1 MKNLV
6 FFLIIFL
13 FPFISNSQAVDGSC
27 TWTAGDSGN
36 NTNWT
41 NAGNWS
47 CAGYPSGSSAVA
59 IVSAD
64 SYSSTTITL
73 DADITLKQ
81 FKHGGQT
88 GGSWTLDQAS
98 GGSNTLTL
106 QGDGATQVW
115 QHNRGN
121 CHWTIN
127 ANMTIDGPGSSSVTK
142 QFKVGTSSQSTANS
156 ITWSSS
162 STLTLS
168 SDTSLKFVFDKD
180 GHSLNFNGTITSGGN
195 DKDLIFGDLHT
206 VTFGSTVSMS
216 NMGGDLL
223 FYGSADN
230 NSDYGGG
237 TATAGGITVNGDVS
251 ARQIK
256 ISASSLT
263 VNVTGSLTST
273 NTSSAQNNLA
283 SGGSGKFILKTS
295 QSNSGSIIATTDTN
309 GYNLDFVRTL
319 DSDNEITFL
328 GIPVTDESIQDLID
342 NGNLRTK
349 SGKSFL
355 GYFDNSSGTYTYYNS
370 TGNTG
375 LLGSGTNSGGKSLSG
390 GTGFI
395 ISPDGTGSKNITIS
409 GTTTS
414 QSSANTFTVYRAS
427 GTYGAYQLVGN
438 PFPSYVALNANAD
451 ATVADNFLQTNETI
465 LDDSYEQIWAWDGS
479 QWNSYNL
486 TENTVKHIAPG
497 EGFFIRLTST
507 LGTDTAGSVIF
518 NESMQKNGSFRNFN
532 ASVANGSVIDNK
544 AVVRIKVTDL
554 ETNEFDKIKLYFSE
568 KSTKSLDKGYDGG
581 KFFIKNSAYMYTRLL
596 ENDRGVDMDIQALPY
611 SDLKDVIIPLGIE
624 TESSSIELSFI
635 ERDLSDL
642 YNIFLEDR
650 LNNTIVKFD
659 KKLKIDLEN
668 QVNGHNRF
676 FLHFTD
682 GLIPELPTDNDLRI
696 FKNSSSNLS
705 IIGNPNQRYKAKI
718 FDYSGRLVKE
728 AEFIHKSNIDE
739 LDNRMKI
746 LRIESK
752 DGLTVKKFK
761 LN

>member
-1 MKNLV
+1 MQNLV

-13 FPFISNSQAVDGSC
+13 FPFISNSQAVDGAC
-27 TWTAGDSGN
+27 TWTGADHAN

-47 CAGYPSGSSAVA
+47 CAGYPSGSSAVVT
-59 IVSAD
+59 INGG
-64 SYSSTTITL
+64 SSTTITL

-81 FKHGGQT
+81 FKHGGST

-106 QGDGATQVW
+106 EGDGVTQVW

-121 CHWTIN
+121 CQWTIN
-127 ANMTIDGPGSSSVTK
+127 ANMTIDGPANGTK
-142 QFKVGTSSQSTANS
+142 QFKVGTSSQATTNS

-168 SDTSLKFVFDKD
+168 ADTSLKFVFDKD
-180 GHSLNFNGTITSGGN
+180 GHSLTFNGTITSGGN
-195 DKDLIFGDLHT
+195 DKDLIFADLHT
-206 VTFGSTVSMS
+206 VTFGSTVNMS

-230 NSDYGGG
+230 NTDYTVG
-237 TATAGGITVNGDVS
+237 TASTGGITVNGDVS

-256 ISASSLT
+256 LSASSLT

-273 NTSSAQNNLA
+273 NTSSAQKNLA
-283 SGGSGKFILKTS
+283 SDGSGKFILKTS
-295 QSNSGSIIATTDTN
+295 QSNSGSIIATTDTG
-309 GYNLDFVRTL
+309 GYTLDFVRTL
-319 DSDNEITFL
+319 DSDSEITLL
-328 GIPVTDESIQDLID
+328 GIPVTNETIQDLID

-355 GYFDNSSGTYTYYNS
+355 GYFDNSSGTYSYYDSSGNS
-370 TGNTG
+370 GN
-375 LLGSGTNSGGKSLSG
+375 LGSGTNSDGKSLSG

-395 ISPDGTGSKNITIS
+395 ISPDGTGSKDITIS

-451 ATVADNFLQTNETI
+451 GTAANNFLQTNETI

-479 QWNSYNL
+479 QWNTYNL

-532 ASVANGSVIDNK
+532 ASVSNGSQMNNK

-554 ETNEFDKIKLYFSE
+554 ETNKSDKVKLYFSDN
-568 KSTKSLDKGYDGG
+568 STKGLDKGYDGG

-596 ENDRGVDMDIQALPY
+596 EDDQGVDMGIQALPY
-611 SDLKDVIIPLGIE
+611 SDLKDVVIPLGIE

-668 QVNGHNRF
+668 QLNGHNRF

-739 LDNRMKI
+739 LDSRMKI

>member
-6 FFLIIFL
+6 FFLIIFS
-13 FPFISNSQAVDGSC
+13 FPFIINSQAVNSSC

-142 QFKVGTSSQSTANS
+142 QFKVGTSSQATANS

-223 FYGSADN
+223 FYGSAEN
-230 NSDYGGG
+230 NTDYSGG

-355 GYFDNSSGTYTYYNS
+355 GYFDNSNGTYTYYNS

-375 LLGSGTNSGGKSLSG
+375 LLGSGTNSDGKSLSG

-395 ISPDGTGSKNITIS
+395 ISPDGTGSQNITIS

-438 PFPSYVALNANAD
+438 PFPTYVALNANAD
-451 ATVADNFLQTNETI
+451 GTASNNFLQTNETI
-465 LDDSYEQIWAWDGS
+465 LDDNYEQIWAWDGS

-486 TENTVKHIAPG
+486 SENTVKHIAPG

-554 ETNEFDKIKLYFSE
+554 ETNEFDKIKLYFSD
-568 KSTKSLDKGYDGG
+568 KSTKGLDKGYDGG

-668 QVNGHNRF
+668 QLNGHNRF

-718 FDYSGRLVKE
+718 FDYSGRLLKE
-728 AEFIHKSNIDE
+728 ADFIHKSNIDE
-739 LDNRMKI
+739 LDSRMKI

>member
-6 FFLIIFL
+6 FFLIIFS
-13 FPFISNSQAVDGSC
+13 FPFIINSQAVNSSC

-142 QFKVGTSSQSTANS
+142 QFKVGTSSQATSNS

-223 FYGSADN
+223 FYGSAEN
-230 NSDYGGG
+230 NTDYSGG

-256 ISASSLT
+256 ISASNLT

-355 GYFDNSSGTYTYYNS
+355 GYFDNSNGTYTYYNS

-375 LLGSGTNSGGKSLSG
+375 LLGSGTNSDGKSLSG

-395 ISPDGTGSKNITIS
+395 ISPDGTGSQNITIS

-438 PFPSYVALNANAD
+438 PFPTYVALNANAD
-451 ATVADNFLQTNETI
+451 GTASNNFLQTNETI
-465 LDDSYEQIWAWDGS
+465 LDDNYEQIWAWDGS

-486 TENTVKHIAPG
+486 SENTVKHIAPG

-554 ETNEFDKIKLYFSE
+554 ETNEFDKIKLYFSD
-568 KSTKSLDKGYDGG
+568 KSTKGLDKGYDGG

-668 QVNGHNRF
+668 QLNGHNRF

-718 FDYSGRLVKE
+718 FDYSGRLLKE
-728 AEFIHKSNIDE
+728 ADFIHKSNIDE
-739 LDNRMKI
+739 LDSRMKI